1 MKQDEANCTEY
12 AESSSIRERNA
23 QDAEYACEDLKKA
36 EYMLDHINET
46 YDGLICSV
54 TQYGF
59 YVHLVNTI
67 EGLVHVSELKGD
79 FYIFDK
85 DRMQYIGEKT
95 HRIYRV
101 GMPVTIKVLSAST
114 AERTIDF
121 GLVGRNGTVQKKKPV
136 FLKKRDE
143 RKRVRK
149 ARDITR
155 KGSRHGTK
163 KRK

>member
-1 MKQDEANCTEY
+1 MDNHEE
-12 AESSSIRERNA
+12 
-23 QDAEYACEDLKKA
+23 
-36 EYMLDHINET
+36 
-46 YDGLICSV
+46 
-54 TQYGF
+54 YGF
-59 YVHLVNTI
+59 FAML
-67 EGLVHVSELKGD
+67 
-79 FYIFDK
+79 

-101 GMPVTIKVLSAST
+101 GMPVTIKVLSART
-114 AERTIDF
+114 AQRTIDF
-121 GLVGRNGTVQKKKPV
+121 SLVGRNGTVQKKMPV